1 MTRDIKITMLGSSQA
16 GKTCYML
23 AMYAKM
29 SEGVNGFTLST
40 DPDKDNEL
48 IDKWEKLVYEE
59 GKDRWPQPTDENFIS
74 YYFNFEY
81 GLTTKLMGFD
91 WLDYRGDALK
101 DSSSK
106 QDVQELRQRLSESSC
121 IFLCV
126 SGEYLAEEV
135 DGSARSNAG
144 IRRMNSFL
152 KDLGNNGQKVPLV
165 IVITKADL
173 CLHRPKFE
181 MITEIKKLFSIFFEK
196 GTGWPVMICPVSL
209 GKDLAKNRDS
219 GLIAPIN
226 VHLPLVFAIY
236 AQAIK
241 DTSEAQARLEES
253 RSRLEEVQNRSW
265 FPKLIDKLQGVDR
278 FRGVLKDVVAEEK
291 KFKEIQE
298 KLNLLTRELRNGQ
311 VHIYF
316 DGVESDV

>member
-59 GKDRWPQPTDENFIS
+59 GKDRWPKATDENFFS

-106 QDVQELRQRLSESSC
+106 QDVQELRQRLVNSSC
-121 IFLCV
+121 VFLCI
-126 SGEYLAEEV
+126 SGEYLAEKTENSV
-135 DGSARSNAG
+135 KSQAAT
-144 IRRMNSFL
+144 RRMNSFL
-152 KDLGNNGQKVPLV
+152 RDLGTDGQKVPVV

-173 CLHRPKFE
+173 CKHRPKS
-181 MITEIKKLFSIFFEK
+181 EIIDDIKQLFSVFFEK

-209 GKDLAKNRDS
+209 GTELAKNRDS

-241 DTSEAQARLEES
+241 DTSEAQSRLEAS
-253 RSRLEEVQNRSW
+253 RSRLENVQNRHW
-265 FPKLIDKLQGVDR
+265 FPKLIDRFQGVDR
-278 FRGVLKDVVAEEK
+278 VESVLKDVAVEEK

-298 KLNLLTRELRNGQ
+298 KLNLLTKELRNGQ
-311 VHIYF
+311 IHIYF